1 MMSMITT
8 RRAAIGAALC
18 ALGAIAIAAPSQSQ
32 PQHANAAPA
41 GLIAVVTP
49 TEGSSVRGVVRFAE
63 TDRGVRVTAR
73 IEGLTPNSKHGFHV
87 HEWGDASAADGTSAG
102 GHFNPGGHD
111 HDLPP
116 GAPRH
121 AGDLGNLEAD
131 AEGRANY
138 EYMAQN
144 ITLLR
149 GADAILG
156 RSVIIHIQEDDGS
169 QPTGNAGARI
179 GIGII
184 GIAQPE

>member
-1 MMSMITT
+1 MKSLITT

-18 ALGAIAIAAPSQSQ
+18 ALGAIAIAAAPSQ
-32 PQHANAAPA
+32 PERRNRAPA

-63 TDRGVRVTAR
+63 TDGGVRVTAR

-131 AEGRANY
+131 GEGMADYQYLAE
-138 EYMAQN
+138 N

-149 GADAILG
+149 GANAILG

-184 GIAQPE
+184 GVAQPE